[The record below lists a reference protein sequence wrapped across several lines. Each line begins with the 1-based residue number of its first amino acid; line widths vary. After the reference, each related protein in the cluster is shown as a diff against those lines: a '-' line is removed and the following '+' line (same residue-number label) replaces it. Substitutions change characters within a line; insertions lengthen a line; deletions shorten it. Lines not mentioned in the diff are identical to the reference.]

1 MEQHVK
7 MSLDKWKAE
16 IEEILKE
23 IDSEYEEVKNELKVY
38 TYKFNITKQVVQST
52 VNPDLNRKI
61 RELYHQPF
69 EEKFNDLKEYIKE
82 LEEKKRVFQMF
93 TDKIDKV
100 TEREEAPQLAAA
112 AGQSE

>member
-7 MSLDKWKAE
+7 MSLDEWKAE

-23 IDSEYEEVKNELKVY
+23 IDAEYDEVKNELKVY

-100 TEREEAPQLAAA
+100 TEKEETPHFAVA
-112 AGQSE
+112 QSE

>member
-7 MSLDKWKAE
+7 MSLDEWKAE
-16 IEEILKE
+16 IEEVLNE
-23 IDSEYEEVKNELKVY
+23 IDAEYEEVKNELKVY
-38 TYKFNITKQVVQST
+38 TYKYNITKQVVQST

-69 EEKFNDLKEYIKE
+69 EQKFNDLKEYIKE

-93 TDKIDKV
+93 TDKIEKV
-100 TEREEAPQLAAA
+100 TEKEDQRNFAMTEME
-112 AGQSE
+112 

>member
-16 IEEILKE
+16 IEGILNE
-23 IDSEYEEVKNELKVY
+23 IDAEYEEIKNELKVY
-38 TYKFNITKQVVQST
+38 TYKYNITKQVVQST

-61 RELYHQPF
+61 RELYHEPF
-69 EEKFNDLKEYIKE
+69 EQRFNDLKEYIKE

-93 TDKIDKV
+93 TDKIEKV
-100 TEREEAPQLAAA
+100 TEKEDQRNFAMTEME
-112 AGQSE
+112 

>member
-7 MSLDKWKAE
+7 MSLDEWKAE
-16 IEEILKE
+16 IEGILNE
-23 IDSEYEEVKNELKVY
+23 IDAEYEEIKNELKVY
-38 TYKFNITKQVVQST
+38 TYKYNITKQVVQST

-69 EEKFNDLKEYIKE
+69 EQKFNDLKEYIKE

-100 TEREEAPQLAAA
+100 TEKEESNHLAIAH
-112 AGQSE
+112 SE

>member
-7 MSLDKWKAE
+7 KSLDEWKTE
-16 IEEILKE
+16 IEEILQE

-100 TEREEAPQLAAA
+100 TEKEDTPHFAVAQTE
-112 AGQSE
+112 

>member
-7 MSLDKWKAE
+7 KSLDEWKAE
-16 IEEILKE
+16 IEEVLKE
-23 IDSEYEEVKNELKVY
+23 IDAEYEEVKNELQVY

-61 RELYHQPF
+61 LELYHQPF
-69 EEKFNDLKEYIKE
+69 EERFNDLKEYIKE

-100 TEREEAPQLAAA
+100 TEKEDVPHFAIAQTE
-112 AGQSE
+112 

>member
-7 MSLDKWKAE
+7 VSLENWKSE
-16 IEEILKE
+16 IEEILNE
-23 IDSEYEEVKNELKVY
+23 IDTEYEEVKNELKVY

-69 EEKFNDLKEYIKE
+69 EEKFNELKEYIKE
-82 LEEKKRVFQMF
+82 LEEKKRVFHMF

-100 TEREEAPQLAAA
+100 TEKQETPHFAVA
-112 AGQSE
+112 QSE

>member
-16 IEEILKE
+16 IEGILHE
-23 IDSEYEEVKNELKVY
+23 IDTEYDEVKNELKVY
-38 TYKFNITKQVVQST
+38 TYKYNITKQVVQST

-61 RELYHQPF
+61 RELYHEPF
-69 EEKFNDLKEYIKE
+69 EQKFNDLKEYIKE

-93 TDKIDKV
+93 TDKIEKV
-100 TEREEAPQLAAA
+100 TEKEDQKNYAMTEA
-112 AGQSE
+112 E

>member
-23 IDSEYEEVKNELKVY
+23 IDAEYEEVKNELQVY

-100 TEREEAPQLAAA
+100 TEKEVEPQFAVA
-112 AGQSE
+112 QSE

>member
-7 MSLDKWKAE
+7 MSLDEWKAE
-16 IEEILKE
+16 IEEVLKE
-23 IDSEYEEVKNELKVY
+23 IDAEYEEVKNELKVY

-61 RELYHQPF
+61 RELYQQPF

-93 TDKIDKV
+93 TDKIEKV
-100 TEREEAPQLAAA
+100 TEKEDAPHFAVA
-112 AGQSE
+112 QSE

>member
-7 MSLDKWKAE
+7 MSLDEWKSE
-16 IEEILKE
+16 IEEILNE
-23 IDSEYEEVKNELKVY
+23 IDTEYEEVKNELKVY
-38 TYKFNITKQVVQST
+38 TYKYNITKQVVQST

-69 EEKFNDLKEYIKE
+69 EQKFNDLKEYIKE

-93 TDKIDKV
+93 TDKIEKA
-100 TEREEAPQLAAA
+100 TEKEDSRNFALTEIE
-112 AGQSE
+112 

>member
-7 MSLDKWKAE
+7 ISLDEWKAE
-16 IEEILKE
+16 IEEVLNE
-23 IDSEYEEVKNELKVY
+23 IDAEYEEIKNELKVY
-38 TYKFNITKQVVQST
+38 TYKYNITKQVVQST

-69 EEKFNDLKEYIKE
+69 EQKFNDLKEYIKE

-100 TEREEAPQLAAA
+100 TEKEDPRSFAMTELE
-112 AGQSE
+112 

>member
-7 MSLDKWKAE
+7 MSLDEWKAE
-16 IEEILKE
+16 IEEILNE
-23 IDSEYEEVKNELKVY
+23 IDTEYEQVKNELKVY
-38 TYKFNITKQVVQST
+38 TYKHNITKQVVQST

-69 EEKFNDLKEYIKE
+69 EQKFNDLKEYIKE

-93 TDKIDKV
+93 TDKIEKA
-100 TEREEAPQLAAA
+100 TEKEDSRNFALTEIE
-112 AGQSE
+112 

>member
-7 MSLDKWKAE
+7 MSLDEWKAE
-16 IEEILKE
+16 IEEILNE
-23 IDSEYEEVKNELKVY
+23 IDTEYEEVKNELKVY
-38 TYKFNITKQVVQST
+38 TYKYNITKQVVQST

-69 EEKFNDLKEYIKE
+69 EQKFNDLKEYIKD

-93 TDKIDKV
+93 TDKIDKA
-100 TEREEAPQLAAA
+100 TEKEDSRNFALTEIE
-112 AGQSE
+112 

>member
-7 MSLDKWKAE
+7 ESLDEWKSE
-16 IEEILKE
+16 IEKILLE
-23 IDSEYEEVKNELKVY
+23 IDEEYEQIKQELKVY
-38 TYKFNITKQVVQST
+38 TYKYNITKQVVQST

-61 RELYHQPF
+61 RELYHEPF
-69 EEKFNDLKEYIKE
+69 EQRYNDLKEYIKE

-100 TEREEAPQLAAA
+100 TERAEPNQLEVA
-112 AGQSE
+112 QTE